1 MTPAGPLSKRQLYT
15 VFGGLMI
22 GLLLSALDGTIVST
36 ALPTIAGRLGG
47 LEHIAW
53 VATAYLL
60 TSTAATPLFGKVS
73 DLYGRRLLFQVAIVI
88 FLVGSLLAALAQTFG
103 QLVLFRGI
111 QGIGGGGLQSM
122 AFVMVGDLVPPRER
136 GRYIGF
142 FTGVFALSSVVG
154 PLAGGFLVDNL
165 SWRWIFT
172 INLPIGIVALFVT
185 SWALKMP
192 HVKRDH
198 KIDWLGAALLV
209 SGTTLVILTTVWG
222 GKEYAWTSPTI
233 IAMGGGAVAIWVSF
247 VKWERKAPEPIVPMH
262 LFSNRVFA
270 SSMVALLLVGSLLMS
285 TDSFLPLFMQTVIGA
300 SATSS
305 GLLLMPLMAGIL
317 TTSISSGRLIAR
329 TGRYKI
335 FPVVG
340 LGFCCTAVFLFT
352 RLNVGTGRVYVSAV
366 QFLMGLGIGA
376 TMPTT
381 SVAVQNS
388 VDQKDM
394 GVATAASQFTRSF
407 GGALGLAGYGA
418 VFASRI
424 NGKIPAAIAKR
435 IEDPRAI
442 RALPPEQ
449 RAEVAKVL
457 ASGVRG
463 VYVFA
468 LPVMCLAWVIMMF
481 MKELPLRGSTAMPA
495 AEAGAS
501 SGDEGGEPVVM
512 VAH

>member
-1 MTPAGPLSKRQLYT
+1 MTSEAPMSHRQLMT

-22 GLLLSALDGTIVST
+22 GLLLAALDGTIVST
-36 ALPTIAGRLGG
+36 ALPTIAGKLGG

-60 TSTAATPLFGKVS
+60 TSTAATPLFGKIS
-73 DLYGRRLLFQVAIVI
+73 DLYGRRPLFQVSICI
-88 FLVGSLLAALAQTFG
+88 FLVGSLLAGIAQTFG
-103 QLVLFRGI
+103 QLVIFRGI

-122 AFVMVGDLVPPRER
+122 AFVIVGDLVAPRER

-154 PLAGGFLVDNL
+154 PLVGGFFVDNL
-165 SWRWIFT
+165 SWRWIVT
-172 INLPIGIVALFVT
+172 LNLPIGIVALFVT
-185 SWALKMP
+185 SWALKIP

-198 KIDWLGAALLV
+198 TIDWLGAALLV
-209 SGTTLVILTTVWG
+209 SATTSLILTAAWG
-222 GKEYAWTSPTI
+222 GKQYAWTSPLIVTLACGG
-233 IAMGGGAVAIWVSF
+233 IAMVICF
-247 VKWERKAPEPIVPMH
+247 VRWERKAPEPILPMH

-285 TDSFLPLFMQTVIGA
+285 TDSFLPLFMQTVLGA
-300 SATSS
+300 SATRS
-305 GLLLMPLMAGIL
+305 GLLLMPLMAGLLI
-317 TTSISSGRLIAR
+317 TSISSGRIVAR

-340 LGFCCTAVFLFT
+340 LGACCTAVLLFT
-352 RLNVGTGRVYVSAV
+352 QLGTDTGRIYVSAV

-388 VDQKDM
+388 VEPKDM
-394 GVATAASQFTRSF
+394 GVATAAAQFCRSF

-424 NGKIPAAIAKR
+424 NGKIPASVARR
-435 IEDPRAI
+435 IEDPAAI
-442 RALPPEQ
+442 RALPPDVK
-449 RAEVAKVL
+449 RNVVGVL

-468 LPVMCLAWVIMMF
+468 LPVMLAAWVIMIF
-481 MKELPLRGSTAMPA
+481 MKELPLRQTAA
-495 AEAGAS
+495 ASHAV
-501 SGDEGGEPVVM
+501 DDGGESM
-512 VAH
+512 AVAVH

>member
-1 MTPAGPLSKRQLYT
+1 MTAATGPLSKRQLYT
-15 VFGGLMI
+15 VFGGLMV

-60 TSTAATPLFGKVS
+60 TSTAATPLFGKIS
-73 DLYGRRLLFQVAIVI
+73 DLYGRRLLFQIAIVI
-88 FLVGSLLAALAQTFG
+88 FLTGSLLAAVAQTFG

-136 GRYIGF
+136 GRYVGF

-154 PLAGGFLVDNL
+154 PLAGGFLVDHL

-185 SWALKMP
+185 SWALTIP
-192 HVKRDH
+192 HVRRDH

-209 SGTTLVILTTVWG
+209 SGTTLVILVAVWG

-233 IAMGGGAVAIWVSF
+233 LAMAVAAVVIWTVF
-247 VKWERKAPEPIVPMH
+247 VQWERKNPEPIVPMR
-262 LFSNRVFA
+262 LFSIRVFA
-270 SSMVALLLVGSLLMS
+270 ASMVALLLVGSLLMS

-317 TTSISSGRLIAR
+317 TTSITTGRLVAR

-340 LGFCCTAVFLFT
+340 LGCCCTAVLLFT
-352 RLNVGTGRVYVSAV
+352 RLNIHTGRVYVSAV

-388 VDQKDM
+388 VEQKDM

-424 NGKIPAAIAKR
+424 NGKIPPEIAKR
-435 IEDPRAI
+435 IEDPRTI
-442 RALPPEQ
+442 RALPPAQ
-449 RAEVAKVL
+449 REEVARVL

-463 VYVFA
+463 VYIFA
-468 LPVMCLAWVIMMF
+468 LPVMCLAWIIMIF
-481 MKELPLRGSTAMPA
+481 MKELPLRSTTHAP
-495 AEAGAS
+495 AEAGAA
-501 SGDEGGEPVVM
+501 DEGGGEPMVVA
-512 VAH
+512 AH